1 MDKGQEYL
9 KKQKNGRQI
18 QTCMCAVS
26 LLNRCKNRLWFTGK
40 NLKLDWAEEPT
51 HYYKCN
57 TRASA
62 PCWLKGCEP
71 SAMLWRLH
79 KEIDDV
85 YHVSIKLQRW
95 LQSQL
100 ITGLQI
106 DICMS
111 DKAKLMEELAPSCA
125 CVCVCAV
132 HARVWGWSEIEASA
146 PKHIYSKGENR
157 FQMNQSVNLKWRAAA
172 LKINN
177 KGGCM

>member
-1 MDKGQEYL
+1 M
-9 KKQKNGRQI
+9 
-18 QTCMCAVS
+18 A
-26 LLNRCKNRLWFTGK
+26 
-40 NLKLDWAEEPT
+40 LKLTKHHTNNWRLICFSSHLVLLGCSSGAEHKPQKEQT

-57 TRASA
+57 TRATT

-71 SAMLWRLH
+71 SAIYWRLH

-125 CVCVCAV
+125 HAHVCAICLKFRRLLLSTSIPKV
-132 HARVWGWSEIEASA
+132 KMCFKWSKALV
-146 PKHIYSKGENR
+146 ENE
-157 FQMNQSVNLKWRAAA
+157 QKQL
-172 LKINN
+172 
-177 KGGCM
+177 